1 MLKDN
6 EKSPVFVEK
15 SKFEKSNFETID
27 TQESGSLLLR
37 EPERLLLVYRNDADT
52 IVSSIMDGCKGIT
65 QSWA

>member
-15 SKFEKSNFETID
+15 IKFEKSNFETID

-37 EPERLLLVYRNDADT
+37 EAERLLYRNDAET
-52 IVSSIMDGCKGIT
+52 TVSSVMDGCKGIT
-65 QSWA
+65 QSRA